1 VNEVLNVLSHFAI
14 KYREEYKRVPV
25 LIIDDVN
32 RLARKQQKILNL
44 FQDYAKE
51 AADNGIITVVFMSN
65 EGVPCRMT
73 GKLTMFVVI
82 FWLLCANKML

>member
-1 VNEVLNVLSHFAI
+1 MLEVFSCVAL
-14 KYREEYKRVPV
+14 KYRQAHKAIPV
-25 LIIDDVN
+25 LVVDNAN
-32 RLARKQQKILNL
+32 RLPEPLLEQ